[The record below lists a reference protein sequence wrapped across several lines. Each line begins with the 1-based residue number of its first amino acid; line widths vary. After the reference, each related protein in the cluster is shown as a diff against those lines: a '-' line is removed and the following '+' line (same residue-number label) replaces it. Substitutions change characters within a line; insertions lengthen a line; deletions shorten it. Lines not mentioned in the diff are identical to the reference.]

1 MNAQSGKNSASDE
14 AQAQH
19 VGQRRTTTSPT
30 SSTSPDGV
38 FTYVQ
43 VDAELIYFGTFETV
57 EACRRSTPFVV
68 S

>member
-30 SSTSPDGV
+30 SSTSPDSV

-43 VDAELIYFGTFETV
+43 VDAKLIYFGTLKLL
-57 EACRRSTPFVV
+57 RRADAARLWWCL
-68 S
+68 